1 MMATRLH
8 NADLWSRGTL
18 GIFNSINSKAAR
30 RTLPPALHTKAAELL
45 DRLNAATSTK
55 DLRTPASSRLEKLS
69 GDREGQ
75 QSIRINDQ
83 YRICF
88 IWNEG
93 EAQNVEIVDYH

>member
-1 MMATRLH
+1 MKTTGYRMRISDEGRL
-8 NADLWSRGTL
+8 D
-18 GIFNSINSKAAR
+18 IFNGINSKAAR
-30 RTLPPALHTKAAELL
+30 RTLPSQLHTKAAELL
-45 DRLNAATSTK
+45 DRLNAAASTN

-75 QSIRINDQ
+75 QSVRINNQ

-88 IWNEG
+88 TWNRG

>member
-1 MMATRLH
+1 MRIR
-8 NADLWSRGTL
+8 DEGTL
-18 GIFNSINSKAAR
+18 DIFNGINSKAAR
-30 RTLPPALHTKAAELL
+30 RTLPSQLHTKAAELL
-45 DRLNAATSTK
+45 DRLNAAASAN

-75 QSIRINDQ
+75 QGVRINSQ

-88 IWNEG
+88 TWNEG

>member
-1 MMATRLH
+1 MRIR
-8 NADLWSRGTL
+8 DEGTL
-18 GIFNSINSKAAR
+18 DIFNGINSKAAR
-30 RTLPPALHTKAAELL
+30 RTLPSQLHTRAAELL
-45 DRLNAATSTK
+45 DRLNAAASAS

-75 QSIRINDQ
+75 QSVRINNQ

-88 IWNEG
+88 TWNEG

>member
-1 MMATRLH
+1 MRIRDSGTR
-8 NADLWSRGTL
+8 D
-18 GIFNSINSKAAR
+18 IFNGISSKAAR
-30 RTLPPALHTKAAELL
+30 RTLPFELHAKAAELL
-45 DRLNAATSTK
+45 DRLNSAASPS

-75 QSIRINDQ
+75 HSIRINDQ

-93 EAQNVEIVDYH
+93 EAQAVEIVDYH